1 MPNEFFSAMQ
11 DIFHDPNFRDYCLIN
26 GEIFNCICQSTE
38 NGVIYSEAGLVN
50 DVNFTLSIQLPISRM
65 PKNGDICIFK
75 DVKYKV
81 DHVDVDSAHTSITVY
96 LQSQSKGS

>member
-1 MPNEFFSAMQ
+1 MNEFQSAMQ
-11 DIFHDPNFRDYCLIN
+11 NIFADPNFRDCCNIN
-26 GEIFNCICQSTE
+26 GELYECICQSTE
-38 NGVIYSEAGLVN
+38 NGIIYGDAGLVN
-50 DVNFTLSIQLPISRM
+50 DVSFNLSIKLPIDRM
-65 PKNGDICIFK
+65 PRNGDGCIFH